1 MITRIKDEGDGGLRV
16 TILSEAG
23 VADERVVHDIAEAFA
38 LQAHA
43 QRTGQFPAITTP
55 TEEPE
60 VKKAKGKKK

>member
-23 VADERVVHDIAEAFA
+23 SLMSGLCMTLPRH
-38 LQAHA
+38 LPC
-43 QRTGQFPAITTP
+43 RPMRSGPGNSPAIATP